1 MEVER
6 RALHAAERV
15 VSAGSSAARG
25 ASRLPLVRTPA
36 GRVDAW
42 LVRWDTEAR
51 LQQRRNRADAEVFVK
66 RVVRQVTDAVLAQID
81 FVDIVDHIPMDQIVD
96 HIDIEAILSKVD
108 IGTLVSSVVKEVDLG
123 GIIRESTEGVTAEA
137 VDAVRSQTVKTDVF
151 VAKIVDRV
159 LLRKTP
165 RDLDLGEPDPDAPP
179 EPR

>member
-1 MEVER
+1 
-6 RALHAAERV
+6 
-15 VSAGSSAARG
+15 
-25 ASRLPLVRTPA
+25 
-36 GRVDAW
+36 
-42 LVRWDTEAR
+42 
-51 LQQRRNRADAEVFVK
+51 
-66 RVVRQVTDAVLAQID
+66 VTDAVLAQID